1 MLIVR
6 KSEVSGILE
15 SRSAEL
21 IDLVA
26 NAYRLHDEG
35 RTSLPHSTFLRFPD
49 APANRIIGLPAFI
62 GGDSPSAGMKW
73 IASFPG
79 NIRTGVDRA
88 SAVIVLS
95 SLLNGHPQAVIEASL
110 ISAKRTAAG
119 AALAA
124 GLLLPDEGAGTT
136 GVTLIGCGVINA
148 EILHFLR
155 TRLPSLTEA
164 TVYDQDPVRAAAFVR
179 TAEEKAP
186 GITVTV
192 AREQAQALDAH
203 TLVSLAT
210 TSAEPYLP
218 VDAFRPGS
226 TVLNVS
232 LRDIRPET
240 LLDAQNVV
248 DDADHVCR
256 ERTSP
261 DLAQQLSGNRDFID
275 ASIGE
280 LVGGATSFRRD
291 PERTVIVS
299 PFGLGVLDLAVAQ
312 LVYEEAQKQ
321 QLGVAVD
328 DFLTAAEA
336 APAAVPEASG
346 R

>member
-1 MLIVR
+1 MSR
-6 KSEVSGILE
+6 ILDG
-15 SRSAEL
+15 RSAEV
-21 IDLVA
+21 IDVVA
-26 NAYRLHDEG
+26 QAYRLHEEG

-49 APANRIIGLPAFI
+49 APANRIIGLPAFL
-62 GGDSPSAGMKW
+62 GGDNPSAGMKW

-79 NIRTGVDRA
+79 NIESGVDRA
-88 SAVIVLS
+88 SAVMVLS
-95 SLLNGHPQAVIEASL
+95 SLRNGQPQAVVEASV
-110 ISAKRTAAG
+110 ISAKRTAAS

-124 GLLLPDEGAGTT
+124 GLLLPEEGATT

-148 EILHFLR
+148 EILHFLK

-179 TAEEKAP
+179 TAEQKAP
-186 GITVTV
+186 GVTVTV
-192 AREQAQALDAH
+192 APERSKALAAH
-203 TLVSLAT
+203 RLVSLAT

-218 VDAFRPGS
+218 VDAFAPGA

-240 LLDAQNVV
+240 ILAAQNVV

-275 ASIGE
+275 ASIGA
-280 LVGGATSFRRD
+280 LAGATSSFRRD
-291 PERTVIVS
+291 PARTVIFS

-312 LVYEEAQKQ
+312 LVHEEARRQE
-321 QLGVAVD
+321 LGVLVE
-328 DFLTAAEA
+328 DFLITPEA
-336 APAAVPEASG
+336 ATEPAAAH
-346 R
+346 